1 MKTKFFV
8 LIALL
13 VVSSALISACA
24 PITAAAQSPSTNP
37 PVRQITAIGEGKVY
51 LTPDTAY
58 VTIGVHTE
66 SDSVASALND
76 NTRQAQAV
84 SDALKEL
91 GVDLLDVQTS
101 AFNVYPQQQYDK
113 NGVPTIIKYVVDN
126 TVVVTVRDLS
136 KLSQILDTSIRSG
149 ANNINGIQ
157 FDVKDKPAAVAEARK
172 LAIEDAR
179 NTAQDLAAAAGVELG
194 VLDTLSV
201 YSSGGSV
208 PIYEGK
214 GGGASMSVAASVPV
228 SSGQL
233 VIIMDATLIYEIK

>member
-1 MKTKFFV
+1 MKTKFFI

-24 PITAAAQSPSTNP
+24 PITAAAQSPSTT
-37 PVRQITAIGEGKVY
+37 PVTRQITATGEGRVY

-66 SDSVASALND
+66 SDSVATALSD

-91 GVDLLDVQTS
+91 GVDPVDVQTS
-101 AFNVYPQQQYDK
+101 AFNVFPNQQYDK
-113 NGVPTIIKYVVDN
+113 NGAPTTIKYVVDN
-126 TVVVTVRDLS
+126 SVIVTVRDLS
-136 KLSQILDTSIRSG
+136 KLGQILDTTIRSG
-149 ANNINGIQ
+149 ANTITGVQ

-179 NTAQDLAAAAGVELG
+179 NTAQDLAAAAGIELG
-194 VLDTLSV
+194 NLDNVSV
-201 YSSGGSV
+201 YANGGSV

-214 GGGASMSVAASVPV
+214 GGGSSMSVAASVPV

-233 VIIMDATLIYEIK
+233 VIIMDATLVYEIK

>member
-8 LIALL
+8 MIALL
-13 VVSSALISACA
+13 VVFSSLISACA
-24 PITAAAQSPSTNP
+24 PIAAAAQSPSTP
-37 PVRQITAIGEGKVY
+37 STPRQITATGEGKVY

-58 VTIGVHTE
+58 INIGVHTE
-66 SDSVASALND
+66 SDSVANALND

-91 GVDLLDVQTS
+91 GVDSQDVQTS

-113 NGVPTIIKYVVDN
+113 NGNPTTIKYVVDN

-136 KLSQILDTSIRSG
+136 KLGQILDSTIRSG
-149 ANNINGIQ
+149 ANNINGVT

-179 NTAQDLAAAAGVELG
+179 KTAQDLAAAAGIELG
-194 VLDTLSV
+194 DLDNVSV
-201 YSSGGSV
+201 YSNGSTV

-214 GGGASMSVAASVPV
+214 GGGGAMSVAANVPV

-233 VIIMDATLIYEIK
+233 VIIMDATLVYEIK

>member
-1 MKTKFFV
+1 MKTKFFI
-8 LIALL
+8 LIVVL
-13 VVSSALISACA
+13 VVFSSLLSACA
-24 PITAAAQSPSTNP
+24 PITAAAQSPTTP
-37 PVRQITAIGEGKVY
+37 TTPRQITAVGEGKVY

-66 SDSVASALND
+66 SDSVATALND

-91 GVDLLDVQTS
+91 GVDQLDIQTS

-113 NGVPTIIKYVVDN
+113 DGQPTTIKYVVDN

-136 KLSQILDTSIRSG
+136 KLGQILDTTIRSG
-149 ANNINGIQ
+149 ANNINGVQ

-179 NTAQDLAAAAGVELG
+179 KTAQDLAAAAGIELG
-194 VLDTLSV
+194 DLDNISV
-201 YSSGGSV
+201 YSNGGTV